1 MLVIFL
7 RSLILYVVVFLV
19 IRLMGKKE
27 LSKVQPFE
35 LAIIILIADLA
46 SGPMASAGIP
56 IFDGIIPMITLL
68 ITYIIFTFVI
78 QSSNKVQEVVCG
90 KVVVI
95 IENGKILEEE
105 LKKQQYTISDLMSQL
120 RQKDIFMVQ
129 DVKYAI
135 IETNGDLN
143 VIKMDENVKQ
153 IPLNIIEDGKVSDNN
168 LEILGLDTDKVDKL
182 LQKEKI
188 KLEDVLIGTI
198 DKDNKFIYQLKE
210 VEK

>member
-7 RSLILYVVVFLV
+7 RSLILYIVVFLV

-35 LAIIILIADLA
+35 LAIVILIADLA
-46 SGPMASAGIP
+46 SGPMASPSIS
-56 IFDGIIPMITLL
+56 IFDGIVPMIALL
-68 ITYIIFTFVI
+68 IAYIIFTFLI

-90 KVVVI
+90 KISVI
-95 IENGKILEEE
+95 IENGKVLEEE
-105 LKKQQYTISDLMSQL
+105 LKKQQYTIADLMSQL
-120 RQKDIFMVQ
+120 RQKDIFMIQ

-135 IETNGDLN
+135 IETNGNLN
-143 VIKMDENVKQ
+143 VIKMDQNFKQ

-168 LEILGLDTDKVDKL
+168 LEILGFDINKVNEL
-182 LQKEKI
+182 IEKEKI

-198 DKDNKFIYQLKE
+198 DKDSKFIYQLKE
-210 VEK
+210 VQK